1 MRSVGESAGRTAF
14 RDRFL
19 NMPISVVIPTYGRP
33 DDLVRCLRALERQ
46 DVAPREVIVVRKS
59 DDAPTGDALAA
70 LKTPL
75 PLKVEVVEAHQQS
88 VAMNRGVAV
97 ATSPII
103 ALTDDDA
110 APRPDWIVGLEAHH
124 AEAMV
129 GAVGG
134 RDQVHTTA
142 GAIDGRAATVG
153 LIRWYG
159 RCVGNH
165 HLGSGMVRDVAFL
178 KGVNL
183 SVRRDLWQ
191 LDERLQGAGVQT
203 HWEMDVSLGVLQRGF
218 RVVYDP
224 MLVVDHYPAARI
236 GSDDRASQRTPG
248 AVRGEAHNE
257 ALALLKWLPPSQ
269 GLMTLVYGVLI
280 GSNATP
286 GLARAVAALALGD
299 RCTARLFPA
308 ALAGRAQ
315 AAFAL
320 LLARRIAGGE

>member
-1 MRSVGESAGRTAF
+1 MRASQGLTGHALA
-14 RDRFL
+14 
-19 NMPISVVIPTYGRP
+19 ISVVIPTYGRP

-46 DVAPREVIVVRKS
+46 EVPAREVIVVRKS
-59 DDAPTGDALAA
+59 DDVPTRDALAA
-70 LKTPL
+70 LKTLL

-88 VAMNRGVAV
+88 AAMNRGVAA
-97 ATSPII
+97 ATSPIV

-110 APRPDWIVGLEAHH
+110 APRPDWIVGLEARH

-134 RDQVHTTA
+134 RDLVHTNA
-142 GAIDGRAATVG
+142 GPLDGRATTVG

-159 RCVGNH
+159 RCIGNH
-165 HLGSGMVRDVAFL
+165 HLGSGVVRDVSFL

-191 LDERLQGAGVQT
+191 LDARLQGAGVQT
-203 HWEMDVSLGVLQRGF
+203 HWEMDVSLGVLHRGF

-224 MLVVDHYPAARI
+224 ALVVDHYPAARI
-236 GSDDRASQRTPG
+236 GSDDRAARRTPTV
-248 AVRGEAHNE
+248 VRDEAHNE
-257 ALALLKWLPPSQ
+257 ALALLKWLPPPR
-269 GLMTLVYGVLI
+269 GLATLAYGVLI
-280 GSNATP
+280 GSVSTP
-286 GLARAVAALALGD
+286 GLLRGVAAVARRD

-315 AAFAL
+315 AALAL
-320 LLARRIAGGE
+320 LLAGRAASGT